1 MIYLE
6 LFSGGSVARQSVKEL
21 GLPVTKWY
29 SSEINKYAIQIAN
42 DNHDDLIHLGS
53 VEGVLD
59 KLVSHKD
66 IDVIFCGSPCQGFSV
81 AGKQLNFEH
90 EQSKLFFTFL
100 DIYKAI
106 YTANPNVKLLFENV
120 KMKKEWEQII
130 LSKLQEINPKLKL
143 HIIDSALVSAQRR
156 VRMYI
161 TDIEFVLPED
171 GGIVLKDI
179 IECGCVDRNKSYCL
193 DANYWK
199 GGNLKM
205 YFEKSRR
212 QLVFGDGCHQVG
224 VADLKGYDIIKRV
237 YSIHGKCPTLT
248 TMQGGH
254 REPKILCNSASI
266 TGRRLDSNGVR
277 KDDDTSLPIVQTLEV
292 SDSGK
297 SRCLS
302 TLTKDTVVS
311 PLPKGRYPDAYGE
324 HKLHWR
330 KLTVKECCRLQTLPD
345 DYCKSVSNSQGY
357 KMLGNGW
364 NNETIKC
371 ILKGLT
377 TENKFGN
384 SKKYETME
392 RS

>member
-161 TDIEFVLPED
+161 TDIEFDIPED
-171 GGIVLKDI
+171 RGIILKDI

-377 TENKFGN
+377 
-384 SKKYETME
+384 KKINWGI
-392 RS
+392 

>member
-21 GLPVTKWY
+21 GFPVTKWY

-81 AGKQLNFEH
+81 SGKQLNFKH

-106 YTANPNVKLLFENV
+106 YTTNPNVKLLFENV

-161 TDIEFVLPED
+161 TDIEFDIPED
-171 GGIVLKDI
+171 RGIILKDI

-277 KDDDTSLPIVQTLEV
+277 KDDDTSLPIIQTLEV

-345 DYCKSVSNSQGY
+345 NYCKSVSNSQGY

-377 TENKFGN
+377 TENKFG
-384 SKKYETME
+384 KEKIEQKME

>member
-53 VEGVLD
+53 VESVLD

-81 AGKQLNFEH
+81 AGKQLNFQH

-161 TDIEFVLPED
+161 TDIEFDIPED
-171 GGIVLKDI
+171 RGIILKDI

-212 QLVFGDGCHQVG
+212 QLVFGDGCYQVG
-224 VADLKGYDIIKRV
+224 IADLKGYDIIKRV

-277 KDDDTSLPIVQTLEV
+277 KDDDTSLPIIQTLEV

>member
-1 MIYLE
+1 
-6 LFSGGSVARQSVKEL
+6 
-21 GLPVTKWY
+21 
-29 SSEINKYAIQIAN
+29 
-42 DNHDDLIHLGS
+42 
-53 VEGVLD
+53 
-59 KLVSHKD
+59 
-66 IDVIFCGSPCQGFSV
+66 
-81 AGKQLNFEH
+81 
-90 EQSKLFFTFL
+90 
-100 DIYKAI
+100 
-106 YTANPNVKLLFENV
+106 
-120 KMKKEWEQII
+120 MKKEWEQII
-130 LSKLQEINPKLKL
+130 LSKLQEINPKLNL

-161 TDIEFVLPED
+161 TDIEFDMPED
-171 GGIVLKDI
+171 RGIVLKDI

-224 VADLKGYDIIKRV
+224 IADLKGYDIIKRV
-237 YSIHGKCPTLT
+237 YSVEGKCPTLT

-292 SDSGK
+292 SDTDK

-377 TENKFGN
+377 TENKFGREL
-384 SKKYETME
+384 S
-392 RS
+392 

>member
-21 GLPVTKWY
+21 GLPVTRWY
-29 SSEINKYAIQIAN
+29 SSEINKYPIQIAN
-42 DNHDDLIHLGS
+42 DNHDDLIHLGG

-81 AGKQLNFEH
+81 AGKQLNFKH

-106 YTANPNVKLLFENV
+106 YTANPHVKLLFENV
-120 KMKKEWEQII
+120 KMKKEWEDII
-130 LSKLQEINPKLKL
+130 LSKLQEINPNLKL
-143 HIIDSALVSAQRR
+143 HIINSALVSAQRR

-161 TDIEFVLPED
+161 TDIEFDMPED
-171 GGIVLKDI
+171 RGILLKDI
-179 IECGCVDRNKSYCL
+179 VECGCVDRNKAYCL

-237 YSIHGKCPTLT
+237 YSIHGKAPTLT

-254 REPKILCNSASI
+254 REPKIVCGDKPLKSASI

-292 SDSGK
+292 SDSDK
-297 SRCLS
+297 ARCLS
-302 TLTKDTVVS
+302 TLTKDTVLS
-311 PLPKGRYPDAYGE
+311 DLPQGRYPDAYGE
-324 HKLHWR
+324 HSMRWR

-377 TENKFGN
+377 KD
-384 SKKYETME
+384 YEWTKDLA
-392 RS
+392 

>member
-53 VEGVLD
+53 VESVLD

-81 AGKQLNFEH
+81 AGKQLNFQH

-106 YTANPNVKLLFENV
+106 YTTNPNVKLLFENV

-161 TDIEFVLPED
+161 TDIEFDIPED
-171 GGIVLKDI
+171 RGIILKDI

-277 KDDDTSLPIVQTLEV
+277 KDDDTSLPIIQTLEV

>member
-29 SSEINKYAIQIAN
+29 SSEINKYPIQIAN
-42 DNHDDLIHLGS
+42 DNHDDIIHLGD
-53 VEGVLD
+53 VRGVLD
-59 KLVSHKD
+59 KLVYHSEVD
-66 IDVIFCGSPCQGFSV
+66 IIFCGSPCQGFSV

-90 EQSKLFFTFL
+90 EQSKLFFEFL
-100 DIYKAI
+100 KIYKAI

-120 KMKKEWEQII
+120 KMKKEWQDII
-130 LSKLQEINPKLKL
+130 LSKLQEINPKLSL

-161 TDIEFVLPED
+161 TDIPFEMPED
-171 GGIVLKDI
+171 RGIVLKDI

-224 VADLKGYDIIKRV
+224 IADLKGYDIIKRV
-237 YSIHGKCPTLT
+237 YSIEGKCPTLT

-292 SDSGK
+292 SDTDK

-371 ILKGLT
+371 ILKSLT
-377 TENKFGN
+377 SEFIFGR
-384 SKKYETME
+384 ELA
-392 RS
+392 

>member
-106 YTANPNVKLLFENV
+106 YTTNPNVKLLFENV

-161 TDIEFVLPED
+161 TDIEFDIPED
-171 GGIVLKDI
+171 RGIILKDI

-212 QLVFGDGCHQVG
+212 QLVFGDGCYQVG
-224 VADLKGYDIIKRV
+224 IADLKGYDIIKRV